1 MSDYLNAIA
10 ETGECSRD
18 FNRTEFVAKAL
29 AREDGK
35 RWDQLPNVSTLWFK
49 DKLHYRVMAGR
60 AISSLRLWDMYRFTE
75 DIRATPNQTGEVD
88 RTCGHGCN
96 SGSCATRS
104 HLASSTCGG
113 CILAR

>member
-1 MSDYLNAIA
+1 LSDYLNAIA

-49 DKLHYRVMAGR
+49 DKMRQPIVAGKLR
-60 AISSLRLWDMYRFTE
+60 PELRL
-75 DIRATPNQTGEVD
+75 
-88 RTCGHGCN
+88 
-96 SGSCATRS
+96 
-104 HLASSTCGG
+104 
-113 CILAR
+113 